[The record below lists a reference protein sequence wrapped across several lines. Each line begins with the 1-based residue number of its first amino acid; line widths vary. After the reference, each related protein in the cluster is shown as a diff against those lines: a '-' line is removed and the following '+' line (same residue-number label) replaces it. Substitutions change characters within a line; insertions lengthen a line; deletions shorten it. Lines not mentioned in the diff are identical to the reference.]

1 MNPYESQALLD
12 QYLLFHYGSADE
24 ILPYSGGPVT
34 ALEFPRRSVAD
45 NIDPSVP
52 RARALDLGCA
62 VGRSSF
68 ELSAFCSEVVG
79 IDLSEQFIKA
89 AEHLRKEG
97 ELTYHRLEEGK
108 ISTELVAR
116 RPEKSRPER
125 IRFEAGN
132 ALDLSC
138 RLGKFDVLHAA
149 NLLCRLPEP
158 EQFLSSLPGLVAK
171 DGLLILTTP
180 CTWLGEF
187 TTPENWPIEP
197 TAQWLKEKLSAKFN
211 LLNFRDMP
219 FLIREHARKYQ
230 WSMAQASVWK
240 RK

>member
-34 ALEFPRRSVAD
+34 ALEFPRRSVAE
-45 NIDPSVP
+45 NIDTSVP
-52 RARALDLGCA
+52 RERALDLGCA

-79 IDLSEQFIKA
+79 IDFSEQFIKA
-89 AEHLRKEG
+89 AEHLRREG
-97 ELTYHRLEEGK
+97 ELTYQRLEEGK

-125 IRFEAGN
+125 IRFEVGN

-138 RLGKFDVLHAA
+138 SLGKFDVLHAA

-158 EQFLSSLPGLVAK
+158 EQFLSTLQGFVAK

-187 TTPENWPIEP
+187 TRPGNWPIGP
-197 TAQWLKEKLSAKFN
+197 TGQWLKEKLSAKFN

-230 WSMAQASVWK
+230 WSVAQASVWQ
-240 RK
+240 RR

>member
-1 MNPYESQALLD
+1 VNPYESQALLD
-12 QYLLFHYGSADE
+12 QYLLFHYGSAED

-34 ALEFPRRSVAD
+34 ALEFPRRSVVG

-89 AEHLRKEG
+89 AEHLRREG
-97 ELTYHRLEEGK
+97 ELTYNRLEEGE

-116 RPEKSRPER
+116 RPEKSMPER

-132 ALDLSC
+132 ALDLSGS
-138 RLGKFDVLHAA
+138 LGKFDVLHAA

-158 EQFLSSLPGLVAK
+158 EPFLSSLQDLVAK
-171 DGLLILTTP
+171 DGLLVLTTP

-187 TTPENWPIEP
+187 TRPENWPIGS
-197 TAQWLKEKLSAKFN
+197 TAQWLKEKLSVKFN

-230 WSMAQASVWK
+230 WSMAQASVWQ
-240 RK
+240 RR

>member
-12 QYLLFHYGSADE
+12 QYLLFHYGSAED

-34 ALEFPRRSVAD
+34 ALEFPRRSVVD

-89 AEHLRKEG
+89 AEHLRREG
-97 ELTYHRLEEGK
+97 ELTYNRLEEGE

-116 RPEKSRPER
+116 RPEKSMPER

-132 ALDLSC
+132 ALDLSGS
-138 RLGKFDVLHAA
+138 LGKFDVLHAA

-158 EQFLSSLPGLVAK
+158 EPFLSSLQDLVAK
-171 DGLLILTTP
+171 DGLLVLTTP

-187 TTPENWPIEP
+187 TRPENWPIGS
-197 TAQWLKEKLSAKFN
+197 TAQWLKEKLSVKFN

-230 WSMAQASVWK
+230 WSMAQASVWQ
-240 RK
+240 RR